1 VRNRWQDRFRPLER
15 RLKLLVI
22 AALKRLLR
30 TPPTQAAPQWHVR
43 PHRILYLRYD
53 HIGDMVLVTG
63 ILHAIKRAQPTVTI
77 DVLASARNASVLD
90 GNPDVGRVY
99 RVQKARP
106 WTFLAALAH
115 VRRQR
120 YDAVLDAMVTGPSL
134 TSVLIMWAS
143 GAKHRIGVG
152 GRGNDFALTLPVPRV
167 PGAMH
172 YVDHSAALLRPFG
185 IDPQGGPPSQANSA
199 GGSPPGQHDAACD
212 ASETGWGR
220 WPPRI
225 YLQPAEL
232 SAAEAFWRIGENA
245 NTALDGLGRRRR
257 LAVNV
262 SAEAPWRR
270 WPQEHYIATV
280 RRVLQGFPDLQ
291 VLILGAPVDE
301 ECKRRIGQACA
312 VRVDETTSARQ
323 MMALIATCDI
333 VLTPDTAVTHVAS
346 AFRKPVVAMFAGAG
360 GPHWGPY
367 GTIGRVV
374 STPARTLASLGVE
387 PVLHALEE
395 LLAID
400 LGRDDQRASGA
411 QICGTGPAQIGGHPR
426 AVTVEAQVPSR

>member
-1 VRNRWQDRFRPLER
+1 MRNRWQDRFRPLER

-22 AALKRLLR
+22 AALKRLIR
-30 TPPTQAAPQWHVR
+30 TPPTQAVPQWHVR

-106 WTFLAALAH
+106 WTFLAALVHA
-115 VRRQR
+115 RRQQ

-143 GAKHRIGVG
+143 GARHRIGVG
-152 GRGNDFALTLPVPRV
+152 GRGNDFALTLSVPRV
-167 PGAMH
+167 AGAMH

-185 IDPQGGPPSQANSA
+185 IDPLGSPPSEGNTAQR
-199 GGSPPGQHDAACD
+199 GSPPGQNDAACD
-212 ASETGWGR
+212 PSGTGWGR

-225 YLQPAEL
+225 YLLPAEL
-232 SAAEAFWRIGENA
+232 SAAETFWRIGEGRNP
-245 NTALDGLGRRRR
+245 ALGSLGRRRR

-280 RRVLQGFPDLQ
+280 RRVRQRFPDLQ

-301 ECKRRIGQACA
+301 ESKRRIGQACA

-323 MMALIATCDI
+323 MMALIATCDV

-360 GPHWGPY
+360 GLHWGPY

-374 STPARTLASLGVE
+374 STPARTLASLNVE
-387 PVLHALEE
+387 PVLQALEE

-400 LGRDDQRASGA
+400 VGCGDERASGA
-411 QICGTGPAQIGGHPR
+411 QL
-426 AVTVEAQVPSR
+426 